1 MGRTY
6 GQRKRFAVTVGE
18 VLGEGRQQRRVEVCA
33 ANRWLTCDDNLV
45 YVPHFAG
52 RLQSAVGQ
60 LIMEPTE
67 VRGRPFPKLSV
78 GVVKLARI
86 WAWGFGVIALAD

>member
-6 GQRKRFAVTVGE
+6 GQRKRFAITVGE
-18 VLGEGRQQRRVEVCA
+18 VLGEGRQQRRVDVCA
-33 ANRWLTCDDNLV
+33 ANRWLICDDNLV

-60 LIMEPTE
+60 LITEPTE
-67 VRGRPFPKLSV
+67 VRCRPFPELSV
-78 GVVKLARI
+78 EVVKLARN
-86 WAWGFGVIALAD
+86 WVWGFGVMALAD